1 MSFKICFL
9 VTDAVSFNALYR
21 NQLEYM
27 RDNSDFDIT
36 LICGGNDKQLD
47 ILRARNIG
55 KVVNLNFQRKPSLFE
70 DTKSLAL
77 LTRYFLFNRFDV
89 VVYLTPKALLLG
101 SMASAV
107 TLQKRRIAFSV
118 GRAYEN
124 FSGFKKRVFQGFD
137 TLSFALSHE
146 VLFVSESLLSVC
158 LVEKI
163 LKKSKATVIDNGS
176 FNGIDIDL
184 LKPISQPDKNDLREK
199 YKVPLDHFLICV
211 VGRICVDKGLTDI
224 DEIAEKLK
232 GNDIYFIF
240 IGDFEDEIGQAVVE
254 KIVKDNRAVY
264 IPANP
269 NVHEVFQC
277 ADLHL
282 FLSYREGFGSV
293 AIEAA
298 SCGIPTFAYD
308 VVGVKDSVKEG
319 ISGQKF
325 NFKDVPAVATAISA
339 AAADK
344 LFKKRYPDAR
354 DWAVAHFG
362 QTQLWQSFLDFYL
375 RNIDNSIDDS
385 VYDKRW
391 AEK

>member
-36 LICGGNDKQLD
+36 LICGGNEAQLD

-77 LTRYFLFNRFDV
+77 LTRYFLLNRFDV

-101 SMASAV
+101 SIASAF

-124 FSGFKKRVFQGFD
+124 FSGFKKRIFQGFD

-146 VLFVSESLLSVC
+146 VLFVSESLLAVC
-158 LVEKI
+158 LEERI
-163 LKKSKATVIDNGS
+163 LKNSKATVIDNGS

-184 LKPISQPDKNDLREK
+184 LSPIDQQKKDALREK
-199 YKVPLDHFLICV
+199 YKVPLDCFLVCV
-211 VGRICVDKGLTDI
+211 VGRVCEDKGLTDI
-224 DEIAEKLK
+224 GYISETLK
-232 GNDIYFIF
+232 EENVHFIF
-240 IGDFEDEIGQAVVE
+240 IGGFEDDVGQAVVE
-254 KIVKDNRAVY
+254 KMVKDNRAVY

-319 ISGQKF
+319 VSGQKF
-325 NFKDVPAVATAISA
+325 KFKDAATVATAISTA
-339 AAADK
+339 TTDEGFKDK
-344 LFKKRYPDAR
+344 YPEAR
-354 DWAVAHFG
+354 GWATAHFE
-362 QTQLWQSFLDFYL
+362 QKKLWQSFLSFYL
-375 RNIDNSIDDS
+375 RSLNDGIDNSVDG
-385 VYDKRW
+385 KRR
-391 AEK
+391 AEQ